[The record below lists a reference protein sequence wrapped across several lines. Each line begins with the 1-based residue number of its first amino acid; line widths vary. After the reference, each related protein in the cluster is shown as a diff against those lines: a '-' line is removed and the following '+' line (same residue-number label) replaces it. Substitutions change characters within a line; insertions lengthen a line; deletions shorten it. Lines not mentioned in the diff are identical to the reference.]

1 MKKLF
6 IVAGFITSL
15 SALGYAASQAQ
26 SLGLVRVQISSGTA
40 AQIDSTT
47 PLGAFELIG
56 CTDCIQS
63 PLCISTGTTKGSYVV
78 VSSSHSTGTAA
89 SLVPC
94 R

>member
-6 IVAGFITSL
+6 VGIVVLLASSYI
-15 SALGYAASQAQ
+15 YAESQAI
-26 SLGLVRVQISSGTA
+26 SLGLVRVQISSAPIAIINT
-40 AQIDSTT
+40 TT

-63 PLCISTGTTKGSYVV
+63 ALCISTGTGQGAYVV
-78 VSSSHSTGTAA
+78 ASSSHSIGANN
-89 SLVPC
+89 SLVHC